1 MPRPPGS
8 TRKPGSADPAGRF
21 VRGPAAPGPAGRYQ
35 YPIGGSMPGPLEGVR
50 VLDLTRVL
58 AGPYCTMMLA
68 DLGAEVVKVEVPGTG
83 DDSRGFGPFK
93 DGKSLYY
100 ITINRGKK
108 SVALDLKK
116 EEGRALLL
124 KLARKSDVLVE
135 NFRPGTMEKL
145 GLGWEVLKKENPRL
159 IYAAVSG
166 FGHSG
171 PDSKKPAYDILV
183 QARGG
188 MMSITGWPNSPPTRV
203 GMSTGDITAALFGA
217 SGILAALYQ
226 RERTGTGQKVD
237 VAMLDCQV
245 AILENA
251 LVRYQVEGKAPGALG
266 TRHPTITP
274 FQAFRASDAWFV
286 VAVGNDSLWK
296 TFCEAL
302 DRPDLLADPRFAT
315 NGDRTKHIADLIPE
329 LDRVFARRKAQEW
342 IDLLEGA
349 GVPSAPVN
357 TVDRVMQ
364 DPQLR
369 ARNMLVAVEDPDIGT
384 VTIPGNPIKMEALQ
398 ESPTR
403 PPASGIGQDTEEVL
417 ADLLGLSSAEIKS
430 LRGTGVLG

>member
-1 MPRPPGS
+1 MP
-8 TRKPGSADPAGRF
+8 K
-21 VRGPAAPGPAGRYQ
+21 
-35 YPIGGSMPGPLEGVR
+35 PLEGVR

-58 AGPYCTMMLA
+58 AGPFCTMMLA

-83 DDSRGFGPFK
+83 DDSRSFGPFRN
-93 DGKSLYY
+93 GKSLYY
-100 ITINRGKK
+100 ITVNRGKK

-124 KLARKSDVLVE
+124 RLARKSDVVVE

-145 GLGWEVLKKENPRL
+145 GLGWDVLQKENPRL
-159 IYAAVSG
+159 VYAAVSG

-171 PDSKKPAYDILV
+171 PDSRKPAYDILV

-188 MMSITGWPNSPPTRV
+188 VMSITGWPNSPPTRV
-203 GMSTGDITAALFGA
+203 GMSMGDITAAVFSS

-226 RERTGTGQKVD
+226 REKTGKGQKVD
-237 VAMLDCQV
+237 VAMLDCQL

-296 TFCEAL
+296 VFCEAL

-315 NGDRTKHIADLIPE
+315 NGDRTKNLTELIPE
-329 LDRVFARRKAQEW
+329 LERVFARGTAAEW
-342 IDLLEGA
+342 IALLDAA

-357 TVDRVMQ
+357 SVDKVMK
-364 DPQLR
+364 DPQLI
-369 ARNMLVAVEDPDIGT
+369 ARNMLVTVEDPEVGT
-384 VTIPGNPIKMEALQ
+384 VIIPGNPIKMESLP

-403 PPASGIGQDTEEVL
+403 APAPGIGQDTEEILSGVL
-417 ADLLGLSSAEIKS
+417 QLSAAEIEA
-430 LRGTGVLG
+430 LRASGALG

>member
-1 MPRPPGS
+1 
-8 TRKPGSADPAGRF
+8 
-21 VRGPAAPGPAGRYQ
+21 
-35 YPIGGSMPGPLEGVR
+35 MPGPLEGVR

-58 AGPYCTMMLA
+58 AGPFCTMMMA

-124 KLARKSDVLVE
+124 KLARKSDILVE

-145 GLGWEVLKKENPRL
+145 GLGWDVLKKENPRL

-171 PDSKKPAYDILV
+171 PDSRKPAYDILV

-188 MMSITGWPNSPPTRV
+188 MMSITGWPSSPPTRV

-217 SGILAALYQ
+217 SGILAALYE
-226 RERTGTGQKVD
+226 REKTGTGQKVD
-237 VAMLDCQV
+237 VAMLDCQL

-251 LVRYQVEGKAPGALG
+251 LVRYQVEGKAPAPLG

-296 TFCEAL
+296 TFCDAL

-315 NGDRTKHIADLIPE
+315 NGDRTKNIADLSPE
-329 LDRVFARRKAQEW
+329 LERVFARRKAAEW
-342 IDLLEGA
+342 IALLEGA

-357 TVDRVMQ
+357 SVDKVMQ
-364 DPQLR
+364 DPQLL
-369 ARNMLVAVEDPDIGT
+369 ARNMLVTVEDRDVGT
-384 VTIPGNPIKMEALQ
+384 VTIPGNPIKMERLP
-398 ESPTR
+398 ESGSR
-403 PPASGIGQDTEEVL
+403 PPAPDIGQDTVEVL
-417 ADLLGLSSAEIKS
+417 E
-430 LRGTGVLG
+430 GVLGLGAAEIEALKAAGALG